1 MFCENLPFL
10 LRPPL
15 REGTE
20 DGGGKPMVFTPP
32 PTPLRET
39 GTELGRNRDGGRSY
53 QGIQQKPHT
62 TQRLIPGPQPEI
74 RNPGAAHD

>member
-1 MFCENLPFL
+1 MWGKNQPVL

-20 DGGGKPMVFTPP
+20 DGGGKPRVFTPP

-39 GTELGRNRDGGRSY
+39 GTEQGRSRDGGDGAPCNLTQQQWLAISRSLV
-53 QGIQQKPHT
+53 GKP
-62 TQRLIPGPQPEI
+62 EV
-74 RNPGAAHD
+74 AHD